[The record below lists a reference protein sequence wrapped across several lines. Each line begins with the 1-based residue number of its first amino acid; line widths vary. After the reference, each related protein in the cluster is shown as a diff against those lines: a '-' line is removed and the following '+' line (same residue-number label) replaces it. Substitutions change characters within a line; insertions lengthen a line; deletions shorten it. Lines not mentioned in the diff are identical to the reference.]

1 MRTIRWGILGCGDVT
16 EAKSGP
22 ALQKATN
29 SALVAVMRRDGA
41 KAKDYAARHGVPRWY
56 DDADAL
62 IFDRD
67 VDAVY
72 VATPPS
78 SHVALATRVAAAGKP
93 CYVEKPMAMNA
104 AECRAMIAA
113 FEIANVPLFVA
124 YYRRALPA
132 FVRAKAL
139 VDSGALGAITGI
151 GHRIAMPSHRNQKG
165 WRFDPAIA
173 GGGLVVD
180 LGSHALNALDWI
192 VGPFRDVV
200 GHAGN
205 VAGGAVEDVASYSW
219 RHDGGAIGSAHF
231 NFASGA
237 RDDVLEIT
245 GTEGRVRWACF
256 DNAGAMTIDRG
267 DGQVTTES
275 HPVPPHVHQPLVQT
289 IVDELNGVGRC
300 PSDAAAGLRT
310 AEVLDVAL
318 APFYAATSP

>member
-16 EAKSGP
+16 EVKSGP

-41 KAKDYAARHGVPRWY
+41 KAKDYAQRHGVAKWY

-62 IFDRD
+62 IFDQD

-78 SHVALATRVAAAGKP
+78 SHLALATRVAAAGKP

-104 AECRAMIAA
+104 HECRAMVAA
-113 FEIANVPLFVA
+113 FEMDRVPLFVA

-132 FVRAKAL
+132 FVRAKQL
-139 VDSGALGAITGI
+139 VDSGAIGTVTGVS
-151 GHRIAMPSHRNQKG
+151 HRISLPSHRNRNG
-165 WRFDPAIA
+165 WRFDPAIS
-173 GGGLVVD
+173 GGGLVMD

-192 VGPFRDVV
+192 AGPFRDVA

-205 VAGGAVEDVASYSW
+205 LTGGKVEDVASLSW
-219 RHDGGAIGSAHF
+219 RHDNGAAGSAHF
-231 NFASGA
+231 NFASGV
-237 RDDVLEIT
+237 REDVLEIT

-256 DNAGAMTIDRG
+256 DNAGVVTIDRG
-267 DGQVTTES
+267 DGNVTTEQ
-275 HPVPPHVHQPLVQT
+275 HPVPAHVHQPLVQT
-289 IVDELNGVGRC
+289 IVDELNGTGRC
-300 PSDAAAGLRT
+300 PSDPAAALRT
-310 AEVLDVAL
+310 AEAIDVAL
-318 APFYAATSP
+318 APFFARA